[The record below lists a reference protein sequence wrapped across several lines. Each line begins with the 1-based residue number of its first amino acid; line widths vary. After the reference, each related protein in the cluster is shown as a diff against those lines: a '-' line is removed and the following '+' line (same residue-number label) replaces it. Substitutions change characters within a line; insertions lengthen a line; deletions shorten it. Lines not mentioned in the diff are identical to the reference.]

1 MKKCFFVFCCIVS
14 ITVSAQKKP
23 LDHSVYDGWQSVG
36 ERVMSNDGKYVAY
49 AINPQ
54 EGDGVLMIQSV
65 SGDYKKEIP
74 RGYNATITD
83 DNRFVICRIRPFY
96 KDTRDARIKKKRPDD
111 MPKDSL
117 AILELG
123 KDKIEKIARVRS
135 YKTPDENGS
144 QWLAYLMDK
153 GLPDLSRPGGRQEM
167 DSLTRLNT
175 MLSVADS
182 LIHVADSIKNKVN
195 DVKMKGMAVLQQ
207 PRGEGGS
214 GSGGGARPGG
224 AQRGGARGAAGGSA
238 APAAGGDDAAAEEGT
253 ELILKNLHTG
263 EQHSFKLVSE
273 YYFNRNANILLYE
286 TTKKANDSLTQASVV
301 TYDLANGNSKTI
313 FKKFND
319 AKNYAMDDNGTQVA
333 FIAERDSSS
342 KALQK
347 FYKLYYYKTGA
358 DSAML
363 LASRNSNGMVPT
375 WTVAEAGGGGGFG
388 GGGGGGRRGGG
399 GGSAISFSKNGQRLF
414 FGTAPVLPPK
424 DTSLPEFDRVSVDI
438 WHYNDDQIQAAQI
451 RSLNAD
457 LNRSYLARFDLNTKE
472 TVQIGNQSLRNVIH
486 TMDGDGAVFYATSD
500 TGRRVASQ
508 WQGFTLSD
516 IYTVNPDNGKT
527 ELIRKNFKG
536 GALSASSTGKY
547 LLFFDEVKQNY
558 FAYNSITKQL
568 NTVAKD
574 IKTSLFD
581 EENDVPDDPN
591 AYGVVQ
597 WMEADKYVLIYDRY
611 DIWKIDPEGKER
623 SVCLTDG
630 RKDKVQY
637 RFINVDREE
646 KFITPGQ
653 KLLLHMFDEKDKSS
667 GLAVLDLS
675 KNNTSVLFKE
685 KVTVQAPQKA
695 KDADVYSFVKE
706 TFVRSP
712 DVFTMVGSNAAV
724 QLSHTNPQQAEYNWG
739 TSELFKWKAYTG
751 KETEGVLYKPEDFDP
766 KKKYPMIVY
775 FYERNNTT
783 LYNYQPPAPTP
794 SRLNIPFFVSRG
806 YIVFV
811 PDIWYKKGYPGQGA
825 YDYILS
831 GTRAVVKQG
840 FVDSTKI
847 GLQGQSWG
855 GYQIVYLITK
865 TNLYAAAW
873 AGAPVANMTSAY
885 GGIRWG
891 PGILRQFH
899 YEKTQ
904 SRIGATLWE
913 RPDLYIQNSA
923 LFSLPKVKTPLV
935 IMANDADDAVPWYQ
949 GIEMY
954 SGMRRLGKKVWM
966 LTYNGEAHN
975 LVERK
980 NRKDIQIREQQFFDY
995 MLKGDKPSKW
1005 ITEGVPAV
1013 MKGRDLG
1020 LGY

>member
-1 MKKCFFVFCCIVS
+1 MKKYFFQFFCMIS
-14 ITVSAQKKP
+14 ISAFAQKKP
-23 LDHSVYDGWQSVG
+23 LDHTVYDGWQSIA
-36 ERVMSNDGKYVAY
+36 ERSISNDGKYVVY
-49 AINPQ
+49 AVNPQ

-74 RGYNATITD
+74 RGYNASITD
-83 DNRFVICRIRPFY
+83 DSRFVICRIKPFF
-96 KDTRDARIKKKRPDD
+96 KDTRDAKIKKKRPDD

-123 KDKIEKIARVRS
+123 KDKVEKTARVKS
-135 YKTPDENGS
+135 FKTPEDKGS
-144 QWLAYLMDK
+144 QWLAYLMEKPVADPAK
-153 GLPDLSRPGGRQEM
+153 PGGRPEM
-167 DSLTRLNT
+167 DSASRLNT
-175 MLSVADS
+175 MLSMADS
-182 LIHVADSIKNKVN
+182 LMHVADSIRNKVN
-195 DVKMKGMAVLQQ
+195 DVKTKGMSVLQ
-207 PRGEGGS
+207 PVRAVGGRGTAG
-214 GSGGGARPGG
+214 
-224 AQRGGARGAAGGSA
+224 RGAAPGAVA
-238 APAAGGDDAAAEEGT
+238 AAAADDAAAEEGT
-253 ELILKNLHTG
+253 ELVLRNLLTG

-273 YYFNRNANILLYE
+273 YYFSRNGNVLLYE
-286 TTKKANDSLTQASVV
+286 TTKKTGDSLVQASVV
-301 TYDLANGNSKTI
+301 KYDLGSYTGTTI

-319 AKNYAMDDNGTQVA
+319 AKGYTMDDNGTQLA

-347 FYKLYYYKTGA
+347 FYKLYYYKNGA
-358 DSAML
+358 DSATL
-363 LASRNSNGMVPT
+363 LAARNTKGMMPA
-375 WTVAEAGGGGGFG
+375 WTVAEIGGAAVVGAAGGGAPGRGG
-388 GGGGGGRRGGG
+388 RGGG
-399 GGSAISFSKNGQRLF
+399 ASNLSFSKSGQRLF
-414 FGTAPVLPPK
+414 LGTAPVLPPK

-438 WHYNDDQIQAAQI
+438 WHYNDDQIQPAQI

-457 LNRSYLARFDLNTKE
+457 MGRSYLARFDMDSKE
-472 TVQIGNQSLRNVIH
+472 VVQIANTSLRTVLH
-486 TMDGDGAVFYATSD
+486 TMEGDGATFYGTSD
-500 TGRRVASQ
+500 TGRRIASQ
-508 WQGFTLSD
+508 WQGFALSD
-516 IYTVNPDNGKT
+516 IYEVNPNTGKT
-527 ELIRKNFKG
+527 ELIKKNFKG
-536 GALSASSTGKY
+536 SALSASYSGKY
-547 LLFFDEVKQNY
+547 LLFFDEVKQAY
-558 FAYNSITKQL
+558 FSYNAITKQL
-568 NTVAKD
+568 SPVAKD
-574 IKTSLFD
+574 IKTSLSD

-597 WMEADKYVLIYDRY
+597 WMKGDKYVLIYDRY
-611 DIWKIDPEGKER
+611 DLWQVDPEGKEK
-623 SVCLTDG
+623 SVCLTAG
-630 RKDKVQY
+630 RKDKIQY
-637 RFINVDREE
+637 RFVNVDRDE
-646 KFITPGQ
+646 KFIVPGQ
-653 KLLLHMFDEKDKSS
+653 KLLLRVFDEKDKSS

-675 KNNTSVLFKE
+675 KNSTATMFKE
-685 KVTVQAPQKA
+685 SVSVGAPLKA
-695 KDADVYSFVKE
+695 KDADVYSFTKE
-706 TFVRSP
+706 TYAKST
-712 DVFTMVGSNAAV
+712 DVFAMSGTSAV
-724 QLSHTNPQQAEYNWG
+724 QLSHTNPQQEMYNWG

-751 KETEGVLYKPEDFDP
+751 KETEGILYKPEDFDP

-783 LYNYQPPAPTP
+783 LYNYQAPAPTP

-891 PGILRQFH
+891 PGILRQFQ

-913 RPDLYIQNSA
+913 RPDLYLKNSA
-923 LFSLPKVKTPLV
+923 LFSLPKVTTPLV

-966 LTYNGEAHN
+966 LTYNNEAHN
-975 LVERK
+975 LVERR

-995 MLKGDKPSKW
+995 MLKGDKPAKW
-1005 ITEGVPAV
+1005 IAEGVPAV